1 MIELKIRFVDTGDG
15 TVYKPITLAEL
26 CQRIEI
32 PRRIVLES
40 ENGDFIDTDDF
51 LDQFEKG
58 ELIIEP
64 YTGLKDKNGK
74 EVYEGD
80 IVEYTTCYYGNE
92 KRHRKVVER
101 EEWDSDDFGQPHNI
115 GYFNLSEYMEVIG
128 NIHENPELLEEK

>member
-51 LDQFEKG
+51 IDQFEKG

-64 YTGLKDKNGK
+64 YTGLKDKNSK
-74 EVYEGD
+74 EIYKGD
-80 IVEYTTCYYGNE
+80 IIDFFGEKYPVIYRAGGFWAEYSKTQKDHLFLYAI
-92 KRHRKVVER
+92 
-101 EEWDSDDFGQPHNI
+101 DS
-115 GYFNLSEYMEVIG
+115 EVIG
-128 NIHENPELLEEK
+128 NIHENPELLETK

>member
-1 MIELKIRFVDTGDG
+1 MVELKIRFVDTGDG

-74 EVYEGD
+74 EIYKGD
-80 IVEYTTCYYGNE
+80 IIDFYGDKYPIIYRAGGFWIEYSKTQKDHLFLYAIE
-92 KRHRKVVER
+92 
-101 EEWDSDDFGQPHNI
+101 S
-115 GYFNLSEYMEVIG
+115 EVIG
-128 NIHENPELLEEK
+128 NIHDNPELLETK